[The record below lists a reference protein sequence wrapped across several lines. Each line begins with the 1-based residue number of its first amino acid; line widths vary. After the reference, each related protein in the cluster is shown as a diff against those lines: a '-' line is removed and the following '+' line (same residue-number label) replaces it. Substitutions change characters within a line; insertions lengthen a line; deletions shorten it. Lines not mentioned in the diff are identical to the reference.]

1 MGEIVEL
8 TASDGHTLSA
18 YVAGK
23 PDAKF
28 SVVIIQEIFG
38 VNSHIRSVV
47 DQFAEFGFLAIAPA
61 MFDRG
66 ERGVDLPYTK
76 EGMEAGFAARAKV
89 DWMDTPKDVSAAVEH
104 VRRDL
109 PVAVIGYCWGGG
121 ASWLAAS
128 ELDIDAAVSY
138 YGGQIK
144 DFLDRPPKCPMLLH
158 FGETDHTIPPE
169 DVVLINE
176 TYPEIPLYVYED
188 AGHGF
193 NCDIRDSYNA
203 QASAVAFARTTAF
216 LGEHLRRQ

>member
-8 TASDGHTLSA
+8 TANDGHTLSA
-18 YVAGK
+18 YVAGNA
-23 PDAKF
+23 DATS

-47 DQFAEFGFLAIAPA
+47 DMYADLGYYAIAPA
-61 MFDRG
+61 MFDRA
-66 ERGVDLPYTK
+66 ERGLELDYTE
-76 EGMEAGFAARAKV
+76 EGMAAGFAVRENI
-89 DWMDTPKDVSAAVEH
+89 DWLLTPLDVGAAVEY
-104 VRRDL
+104 VRRDR

-144 DFLDRPPKCPMLLH
+144 MFLDRAPQCPVMLH
-158 FGETDHTIPPE
+158 FGETDHSIPPE
-169 DVVLINE
+169 DIRE
-176 TYPEIPLYVYED
+176 IHDAYPETPLFVYED

-193 NCDIRDSYNA
+193 NCDIRASYNP
-203 QASAVAFARTTAF
+203 QASAQALVRTKAF
-216 LGEHLRRQ
+216 LSEHLKW